1 MTAWAT
7 LAEKLK
13 IPVRVVLEALQEGG
27 RIKRDADL
35 DAMEAEILANQA
47 AQEAQQLKIKKNLAS
62 IKHCIAIVSGKGG
75 VGKST
80 VAASLAL
87 NLSMMGYK
95 VGVLDADVSG
105 PNIPH
110 LLGLEGKKLLGSP
123 LGIEPVISRNGIKV
137 VSSELV
143 LTSSDTPIV
152 WRGPMRTT
160 LVNQFVADVNWG
172 TLDYLLVDLPP
183 GTGDEPLS
191 VMQMMPLDGIIIVS
205 TSSNL
210 SMLDVSKIINMAK
223 DLKVP
228 ILGIVENMS
237 YLQCPDCSKKIR
249 LFGESQVEKLAKKYG
264 VPLIGEIPLDP
275 LNAGIDEL
283 PADGRSLIVSAVRG
297 VAEKVVSAVG
307 QGQ

>member
-1 MTAWAT
+1 MSSANVTDTPEACKSCKEERGSSKCDSCPSKGKHGAQPAYEERILKRIAT
-7 LAEKLK
+7 
-13 IPVRVVLEALQEGG
+13 
-27 RIKRDADL
+27 
-35 DAMEAEILANQA
+35 
-47 AQEAQQLKIKKNLAS
+47 
-62 IKHCIAIVSGKGG
+62 IKHRIAVVSGKGG

-80 VAASLAL
+80 VTASLAL
-87 NLSMMGYK
+87 NLSMMGYR

-110 LLGLEGKKLLGSP
+110 LLGLEGRKLTGTEQ
-123 LGIEPVISRNGIKV
+123 GIEPVVSRNGIKV
-137 VSSELV
+137 VSSEMV
-143 LTSSDTPIV
+143 LTSSDTPMI

-172 TLDYLLVDLPP
+172 ALDYLLVDLPP

-210 SMLDVSKIINMAK
+210 SMLDVSKIINMAR

-249 LFGESQVEKLAKKYG
+249 LFGESKVEKLAAKYN

-275 LNAGIDEL
+275 LNAGADEL
-283 PADGRSLIVSAVRG
+283 PADGKSLIVAAARG
-297 VAEKVVSAVG
+297 VAEKVVAAVG
-307 QGQ
+307 EGQ

>member
-1 MTAWAT
+1 MTCKE
-7 LAEKLK
+7 EKGSSK
-13 IPVRVVLEALQEGG
+13 CDSCPSKGKHGTQPAYDE
-27 RIKRDADL
+27 RIMKRL
-35 DAMEAEILANQA
+35 
-47 AQEAQQLKIKKNLAS
+47 S
-62 IKHCIAIVSGKGG
+62 TIKHRIAIVSGKGG

-110 LLGLEGKKLLGSP
+110 LLGLEGRKLLGSP
-123 LGIEPVISRNGIKV
+123 LGIEPVMSRNGIKV
-137 VSSELV
+137 VSSEMV
-143 LTSSDTPIV
+143 LTSSDTPMI

-172 TLDYLLVDLPP
+172 ALDYLLVDLPP

-210 SMLDVSKIINMAK
+210 SMLDVSKIINMAR

-228 ILGIVENMS
+228 ILGVVENMS
-237 YLQCPDCSKKIR
+237 YLQCPDCNKKIR
-249 LFGESQVEKLAKKYG
+249 LFGESKVEKLANKYNA
-264 VPLIGEIPLDP
+264 PHLGEIPLDP

-283 PADGRSLIVSAVRG
+283 PADGRSLIVSSVRG
-297 VAEKVVSAVG
+297 IAEKVVSAVE
-307 QGQ
+307 QRQ

>member
-1 MTAWAT
+1 MSSTNIKEDACSSCKDGKGSSKCDSCPSKGKHGAQPAYEERILKRIAT
-7 LAEKLK
+7 
-13 IPVRVVLEALQEGG
+13 
-27 RIKRDADL
+27 
-35 DAMEAEILANQA
+35 
-47 AQEAQQLKIKKNLAS
+47 
-62 IKHCIAIVSGKGG
+62 IKHRIAVVSGKGG

-80 VAASLAL
+80 VTASLAL
-87 NLSMMGYK
+87 NLSMMGYR

-110 LLGLEGKKLLGSP
+110 LLGLEGRKLTGTEQ
-123 LGIEPVISRNGIKV
+123 GIEPVVSRNGIKV
-137 VSSELV
+137 VSSEMV
-143 LTSSDTPIV
+143 LTSSDTPMI

-172 TLDYLLVDLPP
+172 ALDYLLVDLPP

-210 SMLDVSKIINMAK
+210 SMLDVSKIINMAR

-249 LFGESQVEKLAKKYG
+249 LFGESKVEKLAAKYN

-275 LNAGIDEL
+275 LNAGADEL
-283 PADGRSLIVSAVRG
+283 PADGKSLIVAAARG
-297 VAEKVVSAVG
+297 VAEKVVAAVG
-307 QGQ
+307 EGQ

>member
-1 MTAWAT
+1 MSFTNVTENSQENTAPEACNAC
-7 LAEKLK
+7 AEKK
-13 IPVRVVLEALQEGG
+13 GSSKCDSCPSKRRPGEKPTYNE
-27 RIKRDADL
+27 RIMRRL
-35 DAMEAEILANQA
+35 
-47 AQEAQQLKIKKNLAS
+47 S
-62 IKHCIAIVSGKGG
+62 TIKHRIAIVSGKGG

-87 NLSMMGYK
+87 NLSMMGYR

-110 LLGLEGKKLLGSP
+110 LLGLEGRKLTGTE
-123 LGIEPVISRNGIKV
+123 LGIEPVVSRNGIKV

-143 LTSSDTPIV
+143 LTSSDTPMV

-210 SMLDVSKIINMAK
+210 SMLDVSKIINMARE
-223 DLKVP
+223 LKVP

-249 LFGESQVEKLAKKYG
+249 LFGESKVEKLAKKYG

-283 PADGRSLIVSAVRG
+283 PADGRSLIVSAARG
-297 VAEKVVSAVG
+297 VAEKIVSAVG